1 MKKLFTLLTAVILL
15 ILAGCGNDNAEENEG
30 AQEEADTPQ
39 EEVELKVA
47 SINPPMT
54 EILEVAQ
61 PLLKEEGINLEIVI
75 VSDNIQPNNAVVE
88 GEVDANFFGHGL
100 WMETY
105 NENNDSDLVVVKP
118 IYHAT
123 LGLYSKNYNS
133 IEELPEGATIAIPND
148 PTNRGRALAFLD
160 DKEVITLT
168 EGTGIYGTLQDIEDN
183 PNNFEFKEV
192 DLLMLARMYD
202 DADASVMYPSYA
214 APLDLLPS
222 RDALLTENPIED
234 FAISLVAREDNV
246 DSEPIQKLAEAM
258 TSEEVKESLEENYP
272 EAALP
277 AFE

>member
-1 MKKLFTLLTAVILL
+1 MKRLLMIMTVLVLFLAACDSNNDENKSEETA
-15 ILAGCGNDNAEENEG
+15 DT
-30 AQEEADTPQ
+30 QEERVQ
-39 EEVELKVA
+39 LKVA

-61 PLLKEEGINLEIVI
+61 PILEEQGIDLEIVI
-75 VSDNIQPNNAVVE
+75 VSDNIQPNSAVME

-100 WMETY
+100 FMEMY
-105 NENNDSDLVVVKP
+105 NENNDGDLVVVKP

-123 LGLYSKNYNS
+123 LGLYSKNYDS
-133 IEELPEGATIAIPND
+133 MEELPEGATIAIPND

-160 DKEVITLT
+160 DQEVIKLN
-168 EGTGIYGTLQDIEDN
+168 EEAGVFGTVQDIEEN
-183 PNNFEFKEV
+183 PNNFVFEEV

-222 RDALLTENPIED
+222 RDALLNENPIED
-234 FAISLVAREDNV
+234 FAISLVARAENA

-258 TSEEVKESLEENYP
+258 TSPEVKEFLEENYP

-277 AFE
+277 AFD

>member
-1 MKKLFTLLTAVILL
+1 MKRLLMLLTVLL
-15 ILAGCGNDNAEENEG
+15 ITLAACGKDEDEN
-30 AQEEADTPQ
+30 
-39 EEVELKVA
+39 VLKVA

-54 EILEVAQ
+54 EILEIAA
-61 PLLKEEGINLEIVI
+61 PILEEEGIKLEIVS
-75 VSDNIQPNNAVVE
+75 VSDNIQPNNAVDA

-100 WMETY
+100 WMEMY
-105 NENNDSDLVVVKP
+105 NENSDGNLVVVKP

-123 LGLYSKNYNS
+123 LGLYSKNYDS

-148 PTNRGRALAFLD
+148 PTNRGRSLAFLH
-160 DKEVITLT
+160 EQGVIQLT
-168 EGTGIYGTLQDIEDN
+168 ESAGIYGTVQDIEEN
-183 PNNFEFKEV
+183 PNNYEFQEV

-222 RDALLTENPIED
+222 RDALLTENPIDE

-258 TSEEVKESLEENYP
+258 TSQEVKEFLEENYP
-272 EAALP
+272 ESAIP
-277 AFE
+277 AF

>member
-1 MKKLFTLLTAVILL
+1 MKKLLMLLAAIVLV
-15 ILAGCGNDNAEENEG
+15 LAACGDRQEENGENG
-30 AQEEADTPQ
+30 GTADAPEER
-39 EEVELKVA
+39 VELKVA

-54 EILEVAQ
+54 EILEVAK
-61 PLLKEEGINLEIVI
+61 PLLEEQGIDLEIVI
-75 VSDNIQPNNAVVE
+75 VSDNIQPNNAVME

-100 WMETY
+100 FMEMY
-105 NENNDSDLVVVKP
+105 NENNDGDLVVVKP

-123 LGLYSKNYNS
+123 LGLYSKNYDS
-133 IEELPEGATIAIPND
+133 IDDLPEGATIAIPND

-160 DKEVITLT
+160 DQEVIKLK
-168 EGTGIYGTLQDIEDN
+168 EGAGIFGTVQDIEEN
-183 PNNFEFKEV
+183 PYNFVFEEV

-222 RDALLTENPIED
+222 RDALLNENPIED
-234 FAISLVAREDNV
+234 FAISLVARADNA

-258 TSEEVKESLEENYP
+258 TSPEVREFLEENYP

-277 AFE
+277 AF